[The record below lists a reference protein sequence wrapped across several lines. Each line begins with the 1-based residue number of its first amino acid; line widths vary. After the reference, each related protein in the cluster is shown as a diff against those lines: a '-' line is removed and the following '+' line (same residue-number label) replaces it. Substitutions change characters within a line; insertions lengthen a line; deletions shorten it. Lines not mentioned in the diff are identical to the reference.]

1 MVWFANRKTIRSIRS
16 TDNVNT
22 GKAGMFSLQQVLS
35 DFYSLQGDMFNI

>member
-1 MVWFANRKTIRSIRS
+1 MVWFANRKTIRS